1 MFEINIFIIVFIV
14 LITFVLF
21 QILYYNNIFNKN
33 YNKIEKIDNFTNK
46 LDRIHHKTDYILD
59 DSSLNNLLQEYNNLN
74 NNT

>member
-14 LITFVLF
+14 LITFILF

-46 LDRIHHKTDYILD
+46 LDRIDHKTDYILD